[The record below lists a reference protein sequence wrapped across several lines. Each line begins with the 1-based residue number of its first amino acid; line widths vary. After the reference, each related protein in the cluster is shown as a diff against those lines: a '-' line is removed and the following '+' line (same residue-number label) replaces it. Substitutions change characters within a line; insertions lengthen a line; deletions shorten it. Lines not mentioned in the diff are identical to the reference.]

1 MKTLDARGLACPGPV
16 LLAKKTI
23 DDQRPATLTI
33 LVDNDAARENVG
45 RFLASRGFAVSVER
59 QGDDYLLSG
68 VLQGGGGGDAAAEPA
83 AGATATA
90 AQAQPA
96 TAQPRVVVLIG
107 SDQLGRGDEQLGGK
121 LMVSYLKTLKEMGSE
136 LWQLIFVNGGVRLT
150 LDDSTVLAELQE
162 YERDGVIVLACGTC
176 LAHFAVSER
185 QRVGQSTNMLDIV
198 TAMQLADKVITLS

>member
-23 DDQRPATLTI
+23 DDQRPERLAM

-45 RFLASRGFAVSVER
+45 RFLASRGFALSVER

-68 VLQGGGGGDAAAEPA
+68 VLRGGGGGEAAAESPA
-83 AGATATA
+83 TSAA

-96 TAQPRVVVLIG
+96 AAQPRVVVLIG
-107 SDQLGRGDEQLGGK
+107 SDQLGRGDQQLGAK
-121 LMVSYLKTLKEMGSE
+121 LMVSYLKTLKEMGPE

-150 LDDSTVLAELQE
+150 LDDSPVLAELQE

-198 TAMQLADKVITLS
+198 TATQLADKVITLS

>member
-1 MKTLDARGLACPGPV
+1 MNTLDARGLACPGPV

-23 DDQRPATLTI
+23 DDQRPERLAM

-45 RFLASRGFAVSVER
+45 RFLGSRGFAVSVER

-68 VLQGGGGGDAAAEPA
+68 VLQGGGGGEVAAESPA
-83 AGATATA
+83 TSAA

-96 TAQPRVVVLIG
+96 AAQPRVVVLIG

-121 LMVSYLKTLKEMGSE
+121 LMVSYLKTLKEMGPE

-150 LDDSTVLAELQE
+150 LDDSPVLAELQE

-198 TAMQLADKVITLS
+198 TATQLADKVITLS

>member
-23 DDQRPATLTI
+23 DDQRPERLAM

-45 RFLASRGFAVSVER
+45 RFLASRGFAVTVER

-68 VLQGGGGGDAAAEPA
+68 VLQGGGGGEVAAESPA
-83 AGATATA
+83 TSSA

-121 LMVSYLKTLKEMGSE
+121 LMVSYLKTLKEMGPE

-150 LDDSTVLAELQE
+150 LDDSPVLAELQE

-198 TAMQLADKVITLS
+198 TATQLADKVITLS

>member
-1 MKTLDARGLACPGPV
+1 MNTLDARGLACPGPV

-23 DDQRPATLTI
+23 DDQRPERLAM

-45 RFLASRGFAVSVER
+45 RFLGSRGFAVSVER

-68 VLQGGGGGDAAAEPA
+68 VLQGGGGGEVAAESPA
-83 AGATATA
+83 TSAA

-96 TAQPRVVVLIG
+96 AAQPRVVVLLG
-107 SDQLGRGDEQLGGK
+107 SDQPGPGDEQLGGK
-121 LMVSYLKTLKEMGSE
+121 LMVSYLKTLKEMGPE

-150 LDDSTVLAELQE
+150 LDDSPVLAELQE

-198 TAMQLADKVITLS
+198 TATQLADKVITLS

>member
-1 MKTLDARGLACPGPV
+1 METLDARGLACPGPV
-16 LLAKKTI
+16 LLAKKTL
-23 DDQRPATLTI
+23 DDQRPERLAM

-68 VLQGGGGGDAAAEPA
+68 VLQGGGGGDVAAAPT
-83 AGATATA
+83 ATATV
-90 AQAQPA
+90 AQVQPGA
-96 TAQPRVVVLIG
+96 DPPRVVVLVG
-107 SDQLGRGDEQLGGK
+107 SEQLGRGDEQLGGK
-121 LMVSYLKTLKEMGSE
+121 LMVNYLKTLKEMGPE

-150 LDDSTVLAELQE
+150 LDDSPVLAELQE

-198 TAMQLADKVITLS
+198 TATQLADKVIALS